1 MSEKFCRNRAEWEKI
16 CQKKS
21 HPGSANA
28 HVRTLADHVLGLDVF
43 RAALWREVNNDALAL
58 DLPGDLP
65 FLPVL
70 VGAADEGLASVDCDL
85 ARAAGMGRVLGSVF
99 KKLGLKEGGR
109 AVISAAC
116 LPITISA
123 ITDADLIRLLD
134 TRPRLAQNIFQK
146 STHLST
152 FCKLC
157 KIVYPS

>member
-1 MSEKFCRNRAEWEKI
+1 MSEKFCRNRAEWEQI

-28 HVRTLADHVLGLDVF
+28 HMRTLADHVLGLDVF
-43 RAALWREVNNDALAL
+43 RAALWREVNDDALTL

-99 KKLGLKEGGR
+99 KKLGLKEKGGEGGHFR
-109 AVISAAC
+109 R
-116 LPITISA
+116 LPSYHHLGHLQT
-123 ITDADLIRLLD
+123 LICFASSPVSEHVSKKYSFVNVLQAL
-134 TRPRLAQNIFQK
+134 
-146 STHLST
+146 
-152 FCKLC
+152 
-157 KIVYPS
+157 